1 MIKTFIPVII
11 SIFLLSSCAN
21 KKNILYLQDNIA
33 ESNIEINQSY
43 VSRLQADDILSIQV
57 SSIDNQGV
65 AAFNIAT
72 SNGILGTDVA
82 VGQPRFINYIIRQDG
97 SIEFPVIGKIKLAGL
112 TVVEAID
119 LLKKEISAYVKK
131 PIVILEWLNFK
142 YSVLGEVTR
151 PGQFTSKSERV
162 TVLEALS
169 NAGDLTIFGKR
180 KNIILIRE
188 NNGKRSYFNIDLTNK
203 DFINS
208 EAYYIKQNDVILVTP
223 NNARVQSS
231 AFNQNS
237 TIYISIASVV
247 LALINI
253 YLTSK

>member
-1 MIKTFIPVII
+1 MNKIFIPVII

-57 SSIDNQGV
+57 SSVDNQGV

-208 EAYYIKQNDVILVTP
+208 EAYYIKQNDVILVAP
-223 NNARVQSS
+223 NNAKVQSS
-231 AFNQNS
+231 SFNQNS

>member
-1 MIKTFIPVII
+1 MKKKNILVFII
-11 SIFLLSSCAN
+11 LLITTSCAN
-21 KKNILYLQDNIA
+21 KKNILYLQDNVTQ
-33 ESNIEINQSY
+33 SNIEINQSY
-43 VSRLQADDILSIQV
+43 INKLQADDILSIQV
-57 SSIDNQGV
+57 SSADNQGV

-97 SIEFPVIGKIKLAGL
+97 SIEFPVIGKIQLAGL
-112 TVVEAID
+112 SVVEAIE

-151 PGQFTSKSERV
+151 PGQFSSKSERV
-162 TVLEALS
+162 TILEALS

-188 NNGKRSYFNIDLTNK
+188 NNGKRSHFTIDLTSK
-203 DFINS
+203 EFIKS
-208 EAYYIKQNDVILVTP
+208 EAYYIKQNDVIIVSP
-223 NNARVQSS
+223 NNAKVQSS